1 MEKCSIGFSSLH
13 RFDKME
19 FWWYANK
26 HTSLSQGGYHGKEK
40 NIRHAK
46 KDQTITAEI
55 VYPWPT
61 DERNGRA
68 AGEHL
73 RESAMQMCPGGET
86 PTILLFSKH

>member
-1 MEKCSIGFSSLH
+1 M
-13 RFDKME
+13 
-19 FWWYANK
+19 
-26 HTSLSQGGYHGKEK
+26 EK
-40 NIRHAK
+40 NIRNTK
-46 KDQTITAEI
+46 KDQKITQTT

-73 RESAMQMCPGGET
+73 RQSAMQMCTGGET